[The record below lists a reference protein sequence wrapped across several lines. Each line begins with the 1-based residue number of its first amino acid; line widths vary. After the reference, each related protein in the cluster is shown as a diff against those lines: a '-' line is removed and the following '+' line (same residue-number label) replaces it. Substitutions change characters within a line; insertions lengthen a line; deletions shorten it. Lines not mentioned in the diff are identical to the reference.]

1 MLRHALMNIDPCRI
15 THSYNGA
22 GVLSGIKNNDIAFF
36 RGEACWLK

>member
-1 MLRHALMNIDPCRI
+1 MNIDPHRI

-22 GVLSGIKNNDIAFF
+22 GVLSGIKNNDITAF